1 MSLWCT
7 KLSRTTL
14 LEKKT
19 QKPTTQKKRIP
30 LQWQQ
35 NFKQKNRKTI
45 CSWSFTCSGDT
56 LPFRVVGCHVALRM
70 HTALATI
77 THVHETGFNKFMF
90 NSQEWIV
97 IGGCCISPNLR
108 ICKYRANPFEKPLLN
123 AASQQSEKFQTS
135 NSLCLSY
142 SRLDAYTSVS
152 YFQSHTPTF
161 YYKQGL
167 FFSNIPSWCTC
178 IFRDLDSYY

>member
-1 MSLWCT
+1 MPMSLWCT

-14 LEKKT
+14 LGKKHKNQPPKKKKT
-19 QKPTTQKKRIP
+19 P
-30 LQWQQ
+30 LHWQQ

-45 CSWSFTCSGDT
+45 CSWSFTCSGGT

-97 IGGCCISPNLR
+97 IGGCCSSSIWEFANNMPPHLESFLTLLR
-108 ICKYRANPFEKPLLN
+108 NKVR
-123 AASQQSEKFQTS
+123 
-135 NSLCLSY
+135 NSKLQIVNVWVTL
-142 SRLDAYTSVS
+142 
-152 YFQSHTPTF
+152 
-161 YYKQGL
+161 G
-167 FFSNIPSWCTC
+167 
-178 IFRDLDSYY
+178 

>member
-1 MSLWCT
+1 MPMSLWCT

-14 LEKKT
+14 LGKKT
-19 QKPTTQKKRIP
+19 QKPTTQKKKP

-45 CSWSFTCSGDT
+45 CSWSFTCSWDS
-56 LPFRVVGCHVALRM
+56 LPFRVVGCHVAPRM

-97 IGGCCISPNLR
+97 IGGCCSSSIWEFANNMPTHLESLFLTLLR
-108 ICKYRANPFEKPLLN
+108 NKVR
-123 AASQQSEKFQTS
+123 
-135 NSLCLSY
+135 NSKLQIVNVWVTL
-142 SRLDAYTSVS
+142 
-152 YFQSHTPTF
+152 
-161 YYKQGL
+161 G
-167 FFSNIPSWCTC
+167 
-178 IFRDLDSYY
+178 